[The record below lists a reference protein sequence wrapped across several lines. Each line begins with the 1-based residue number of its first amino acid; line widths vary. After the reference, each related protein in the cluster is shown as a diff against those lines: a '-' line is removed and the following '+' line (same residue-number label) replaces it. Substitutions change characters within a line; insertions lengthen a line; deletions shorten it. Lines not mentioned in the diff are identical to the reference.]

1 MADIE
6 YKSYLIDKIKA
17 TVSTNPDTAKRVR
30 KKCLYQ
36 EDYSKKINESGQFK
50 KKPDFAI
57 FTDKDQNDIFVIS
70 EFRGVCITCKDLAF
84 MALKSDKEKADEDW
98 EYLLDLMMKADELF
112 APESQDDID
121 NGLWLNMLIVEYEKM
136 MLEETHRNF
145 LIEKCDMKHQAKAE
159 AKYKFRV
166 GEKYSLRSFTLDGI
180 MINYD
185 AFECR
190 QIVYTIGRSI
200 VNTTVMKRLTHGKKR
215 SNRCLTPFDCR
226 ILHVKYEPELYMYSM
241 NQRFYPETDESIQE
255 NIKLL
260 RKKVNLIE
268 STIQPTPDTTTEAK
282 KELETLEQK
291 MLEETA
297 VPADALEENKAT
309 LIAVEHPDARGK
321 KSYTIKAVDRYGRT
335 MKTELENLGY
345 IKNSTYMPVD

>member
-112 APESQDDID
+112 K
-121 NGLWLNMLIVEYEKM
+121 GTEYEGA
-136 MLEETHRNF
+136 
-145 LIEKCDMKHQAKAE
+145 D
-159 AKYKFRV
+159 
-166 GEKYSLRSFTLDGI
+166 
-180 MINYD
+180 
-185 AFECR
+185 
-190 QIVYTIGRSI
+190 
-200 VNTTVMKRLTHGKKR
+200 KKR
-215 SNRCLTPFDCR
+215 ALTADVFKD
-226 ILHVKYEPELYMYSM
+226 LE
-241 NQRFYPETDESIQE
+241 
-255 NIKLL
+255 
-260 RKKVNLIE
+260 KKINA
-268 STIQPTPDTTTEAK
+268 AK
-282 KELETLEQK
+282 KTRTVSSDSNLK
-291 MLEETA
+291 
-297 VPADALEENKAT
+297 VDALF
-309 LIAVEHPDARGK
+309 
-321 KSYTIKAVDRYGRT
+321 
-335 MKTELENLGY
+335 
-345 IKNSTYMPVD
+345 